1 MKKLI
6 NILIIS
12 FIIISTVINLY
23 FVYNLD
29 KLVNE
34 RIEVLDIEPELI
46 IVDSL
51 VYDTVFIEKTEIVK
65 LPIVD
70 TLVLTDTVVAVAVDS
85 VFVEIPIEYKHYSDT
100 LAETLISF
108 DLLGFQCEVN
118 NLYVKNFLSV
128 PTQEKAVKRWYDNIH
143 LGVGLGVTYVDRLRV
158 VPTLGIYYK
167 LF

>member
-29 KLVNE
+29 RLVNE
-34 RIEVLDIEPELI
+34 RIEVLDVEPEI
-46 IVDSL
+46 IFLDSIE
-51 VYDTVFIEKTEIVK
+51 YDTVFVESKEILK

-70 TLVLTDTVVAVAVDS
+70 TVVLTDTVVTVAVDS

-100 LAETLISF
+100 LAETAISF
-108 DLLGFQCEVN
+108 DLRGYNCKVN
-118 NLYVKNFLSV
+118 NLYVKNFLNV
-128 PTQEKAVKRWYDNIH
+128 PTQEKAVKTNRFG
-143 LGVGLGVTYVDRLRV
+143 LGVGLGVTYIDRFRICPNIGL
-158 VPTLGIYYK
+158 YYK
-167 LF
+167 LM

>member
-1 MKKLI
+1 MNKLI

-23 FVYNLD
+23 FIYNLD
-29 KLVNE
+29 RLVNE
-34 RIEVLDIEPELI
+34 KLEVLDIEPELI

-51 VYDTVFIEKTEIVK
+51 IYDTVYTEKKEIVK

-70 TLVLTDTVVAVAVDS
+70 TLVLIDTVVAVAVDS
-85 VFVEIPIEYKHYSDT
+85 VFVEIPIEYKHYSDS

-108 DLLGFQCEVN
+108 DLRGFQCEVN
-118 NLYVKNFLSV
+118 NLYVKNFLNV
-128 PTQEKAVKRWYDNIH
+128 PTQEKAVKINRFG
-143 LGVGLGVTYVDRLRV
+143 LGIGLGVTYVDRFRV
-158 VPTLGIYYK
+158 VPNVGIYYK